1 MSKHAEF
8 LAGERV
14 EDVLFFLHTDAV
26 SNPEALAAHAE
37 SVTDGHVLVL
47 PGDDGRSVFQS
58 ATGIDPM
65 ALARDA
71 MDADGTVSDD
81 LISGDCPAAGSNP
94 DATHTARIIFAFAE
108 AQNEAAGGL
117 YAEGDVIHAY
127 AVCTCGERYSDKWV
141 AGGNQTG

>member
-8 LAGERV
+8 LSGERV

-26 SNPEALAAHAE
+26 SNPEALATHAE
-37 SVTDGHVLVL
+37 SVEDGHVLVL
-47 PGDDGRSVFQS
+47 PGDDGRSAFQS

-65 ALARDA
+65 ALAQDA
-71 MDADGTVSDD
+71 MDTDGDISDD
-81 LISGDCPAAGSNP
+81 LTGGECPSADSTP
-94 DATHTARIIFAFAE
+94 DTSHTARIIFAFAE
-108 AQNEAAGGL
+108 AQNDDVGGL

-141 AGGNQTG
+141 SAQSE